1 MKNNKKIKI
10 HVKNNHWA
18 AGSFPTD
25 AEGEKNFTITRDHLD
40 QALKNFPEIKEKVE
54 IFVDWDE
61 DNFKTSMANSDIL
74 VAWNFSTINNSMEVK
89 VGQLYKIDFNV
100 ENYGSIKSSGKA
112 IYDVS
117 PKLLKKYFVEIDCFC
132 YKKQTL
138 LSGEKST
145 YSITFY
151 IDPKMIND
159 LNVNDMKNISIS
171 YTFLD
176 SKNG

>member
-1 MKNNKKIKI
+1 MFKKKEFSKIYLASFFLLLIIISIFAAIIFEKTTKDNNQKI
-10 HVKNNHWA
+10 
-18 AGSFPTD
+18 
-25 AEGEKNFTITRDHLD
+25 ITLNLD
-40 QALKNFPEIKEKVE
+40 TKVE
-54 IFVDWDE
+54 E
-61 DNFKTSMANSDIL
+61 NLS
-74 VAWNFSTINNSMEVK
+74 WNFSTINNSMEVII
-89 VGQLYKIDFNV
+89 GQLYKIDFNV
-100 ENYGSIKSSGKA
+100 ENYGSMKSFGKA

-138 LSGEKST
+138 LPGEKST

-151 IDPKMIND
+151 IDPKMISDSRFNG
-159 LNVNDMKNISIS
+159 MKNMSIS

>member
-1 MKNNKKIKI
+1 MFKKQKFSKIYLASFFLLLIIISIFAAIIFEKTTKDNNQKI
-10 HVKNNHWA
+10 
-18 AGSFPTD
+18 
-25 AEGEKNFTITRDHLD
+25 ITLNLD
-40 QALKNFPEIKEKVE
+40 TKVE
-54 IFVDWDE
+54 E
-61 DNFKTSMANSDIL
+61 NLS
-74 VAWNFSTINNSMEVK
+74 WNFSTINNSMEVK
-89 VGQLYKIDFNV
+89 IGQLYKIDFNV
-100 ENYGSIKSSGKA
+100 ENYGSMKSFGKA

-138 LSGEKST
+138 LPGEKST

-151 IDPKMIND
+151 IDPKMISD
-159 LNVNDMKNISIS
+159 SRFNDMKNMSIS

>member
-1 MKNNKKIKI
+1 MFKKKEFSKIYLASFFLLLIIISIFAAIIFEKTTKDNNQ
-10 HVKNNHWA
+10 
-18 AGSFPTD
+18 
-25 AEGEKNFTITRDHLD
+25 TIITLNLD
-40 QALKNFPEIKEKVE
+40 TKVE
-54 IFVDWDE
+54 E
-61 DNFKTSMANSDIL
+61 NLS
-74 VAWNFSTINNSMEVK
+74 WNFSTINNSMEVII
-89 VGQLYKIDFNV
+89 GQLYKIDFNV
-100 ENYGSIKSSGKA
+100 ENYGSMKLSGKA

-138 LSGEKST
+138 LPGEKST

-151 IDPKMIND
+151 IDPKMISD
-159 LNVNDMKNISIS
+159 SRFNDMKNMSIS